1 MKKIIAL
8 LMVALIAVSLAACVP
23 TPGDLT
29 DLVGNAIEN
38 KVEDKIEDKVENKFD
53 IDVDTNDD
61 DVDVDVDIDV
71 DDNDNTKE
79 TVTVNM
85 GTVTEQ
91 VLYNKDGIKV
101 TVDDISYKEYYG
113 PTLSMLVENESAK
126 NVTVSAEKLTVNNI
140 VMSSYF
146 YADVNSGKK
155 MYEDMYFYQ
164 SELDEYGITELGTVE
179 FCFNIYEQES
189 YDTID
194 KTDAVKIVLNDKVSG
209 LPTPNGEKIYD
220 KNGITVYKEECPVA
234 DDDYYDYVTRFLLIN
249 ASKEDVTVSA
259 TDISVNGF
267 MVNSYCYLTA
277 PAGKAAYENFYFTKD
292 TLKENKITEIEEVE
306 FSFNIYNSNTYDTI
320 ELTDPYTIKVK

>member
-8 LMVALIAVSLAACVP
+8 LMVALMAVSLAACVP

-38 KVEDKIEDKVENKFD
+38 KVEDKTENKVENKFD
-53 IDVDTNDD
+53 IDVDTDD
-61 DVDVDVDIDV
+61 DDIDVDVDID
-71 DDNDNTKE
+71 DDNTKE
-79 TVTVNM
+79 TVTIDM
-85 GTVTEQ
+85 GTVTQQ
-91 VLYNKDGIKV
+91 VLYNKGGIKI
-101 TVDDISYKEYYG
+101 TVDEIFYKEYYG
-113 PTLSMLVENESAK
+113 PTFSMLVENESAK
-126 NVTVSAEKLTVNNI
+126 NVTVSVEKLSVNNI

-164 SELDEYGITELGTVE
+164 TELEEYGITELGTVE
-179 FCFNIYEQES
+179 FCFNIYDQES

-194 KTDAVKIVLNDKVSG
+194 KSDIVKIVLNDKITG
-209 LPTPNGEKIYD
+209 LPTPKGEKIYD
-220 KNGITVYKEECPVA
+220 KNGITIYKEDCPLT

-249 ASKEDVTVSA
+249 ASKEDVAVSA

-306 FSFNIYNSNTYDTI
+306 FKFNIYNANTYNTI